1 MGIIKYLD
9 NKGLSYLWQKVKN
22 AIPVLFS
29 TTTET
34 IKEEDKKDNSIGF
47 VEDTNQIIYNNKY
60 YGSGFFIGT
69 KSEYDEAYKSGRIVN
84 GTIVI
89 IIEEEKPV
97 EPSEPTEPSTSGE
110 LAILG
115 TAILGKMIL
124 GKEK

>member
-60 YGSGFFIGT
+60 YGNGFFIGT
-69 KSEYDEAYKSGRIVN
+69 KSEYIEAYKSGRIVN

-89 IIEEEKPV
+89 IIEEEKPAD
-97 EPSEPTEPSTSGE
+97 SGE

>member
-1 MGIIKYLD
+1 MAIIKYLD
-9 NKGLSYLWQKVKN
+9 NKGISYFWQKVKN
-22 AIPVLFS
+22 AIPILFS

-47 VEDTNQIIYNNKY
+47 VEDTNQIIYDNKY
-60 YGSGFFIGT
+60 YGNGFFIGT
-69 KSEYDEAYKSGRIVN
+69 KSEYYEAFKTGRIVN
-84 GTIVI
+84 GTVVI

-97 EPSEPTEPSTSGE
+97 DPPTVSGE

>member
-9 NKGLSYLWQKVKN
+9 NKGLSYFWQKVKN

-60 YGSGFFIGT
+60 YGNGFFIGT
-69 KSEYDEAYKSGRIVN
+69 KSEYYEAYKSGRIVN

-89 IIEEEKPV
+89 IIEEEKP
-97 EPSEPTEPSTSGE
+97 TDSGE

>member
-1 MGIIKYLD
+1 MAIIKYLD
-9 NKGLSYLWQKVKN
+9 NKGISYLWQKVKN

-60 YGSGFFIGT
+60 YGNGFFIGT
-69 KSEYDEAYKSGRIVN
+69 KSEYEEAFKTGRIVN

-89 IIEEEKPV
+89 ITEETQN
-97 EPSEPTEPSTSGE
+97 SSGE
-110 LAILG
+110 AAILG

>member
-1 MGIIKYLD
+1 MAIIKYLD
-9 NKGLSYLWQKVKN
+9 KEGLVTLWNKIKEF
-22 AIPVLFS
+22 IPKLFS
-29 TTTET
+29 TSISEFT
-34 IKEEDKKDNSIGF
+34 EEDKTNNANSIVF
-47 VEDTNQIIYNNKY
+47 VEDTHQIWHNNVY
-60 YGSGFFIGT
+60 YGNGFFIGT

-97 EPSEPTEPSTSGE
+97 EPTEPTDSGE

>member
-9 NKGLSYLWQKVKN
+9 NKGLSYFWQKVKN

-89 IIEEEKPV
+89 I
-97 EPSEPTEPSTSGE
+97 TND

-115 TAILGKMIL
+115 TAVLGDMIL